1 MLYRLGLS
9 GTHTAGLELMA
20 LLISAPKQ
28 WDGGWGTTIPGLSL
42 ALLKDAVI
50 LNQCFVFNHGEKHY
64 FELLK
69 CTVLVKSSRNIG
81 KKGLLIAVATES
93 HHGGGRWKWDAAQ
106 GRAERAPTSP
116 LLGVSVDR
124 WYFSGSA
131 KSGEGAGLSSPVSG
145 LRELGRM
152 PYSSFLRWSHL
163 G

>member
-50 LNQCFVFNHGEKHY
+50 LNQCFVFNQGEKHY

-81 KKGLLIAVATES
+81 KKRLAHCSS
-93 HHGGGRWKWDAAQ
+93 HRK
-106 GRAERAPTSP
+106 SP
-116 LLGVSVDR
+116 WRGPMEVGCS
-124 WYFSGSA
+124 
-131 KSGEGAGLSSPVSG
+131 AGLCRESSNLTPPGG
-145 LRELGRM
+145 LCRHMVLLRFCQVRRGNWA
-152 PYSSFLRWSHL
+152 FLPCLRA
-163 G
+163 